1 MKTTNRIHRNGA
13 TKPASSQAKTHNE
26 FKLPKGNA
34 AEAILEKHS
43 ETADKSGKK
52 SKPEIEYVG
61 KYILNNFWVKI
72 GFSREELG
80 ALRSIAQ
87 SFLDKKN
94 RTVGKAAALVLTT
107 ALMHWEKL
115 DELSFADKKYAQD
128 EGFLLME
135 LFAQRVIAKNFN
147 LAAVKKLAR

>member
-13 TKPASSQAKTHNE
+13 KKPASYQAKTHNE

-52 SKPEIEYVG
+52 SKPEIEYSG
-61 KYILNNFWVKI
+61 KHILKNYWVKI

-80 ALRSIAQ
+80 ALQEIARTYK
-87 SFLDKKN
+87 DKQN

-107 ALMHWEKL
+107 ALMHWDKL
-115 DELSFADKKYAQD
+115 DELAFADRKYSID

-135 LFAQRVIAKNFN
+135 YYAARVIAKKFN
-147 LAAVKKLAR
+147 LTISDADK